1 MSCFP
6 QAVEEVVSNSLDA
19 DSSMISVFIDPKE
32 YSFRVEDDGCGVQAA
47 QFGYLCEA
55 HCTSKIRTSGELREV
70 PVSFGFRGEALACIA
85 QMSLVHITSRARGS
99 FESMSKVCSVI
110 K

>member
-19 DSSMISVFIDPKE
+19 NSSVISVFIDPKE
-32 YSFRVEDDGCGVQAA
+32 YSFRVEDDGCGVPAA
-47 QFGYLCEA
+47 QFGYLCQP
-55 HCTSKIRTSGELREV
+55 HCTSKIRKAEELNDV

-85 QMSLVHITSRARGS
+85 QMSLVHITSRAYGS
-99 FESMSKVCSVI
+99 FESMSKVCYAI
-110 K
+110 